1 MVNVFRSLPEPALV
15 VVGLVL
21 GSQAGMLS
29 IAMTVHGGWVALI
42 VRVIGLAAFSIGSVA
57 LINRG
62 MRSTGR
68 RSSFQVGLGVG
79 GALGAF
85 LYWLLVPYEIVELF
99 R

>member
-1 MVNVFRSLPEPALV
+1 VGIFRSLPGPVLAG
-15 VVGLVL
+15 VGFVL

-29 IAMTVHGGWVALI
+29 IAMTAHGGWAALA

-62 MRSTGR
+62 MRETGQR
-68 RSSFQVGLGVG
+68 RFFPLGLGVG
-79 GALGAF
+79 AALGAF
-85 LYWLLVPYEIVELF
+85 FYWLLVPYEIVELF